1 MLTTETKPHET
12 YLHGSLD
19 NKGQILKIKWV
30 KYQKVA
36 EVSRH
41 PRNAHFAL
49 LPS

>member
-12 YLHGSLD
+12 YLHGSLG

-30 KYQKVA
+30 KYKKA

-41 PRNAHFAL
+41 PCKTHLAL
-49 LPS
+49 LP